1 MRWEEHKERLASL
14 RIEYAL
20 LFPHLHFLQGLRFAM
35 LGVVLPLFGTLA
47 NYYRLAIHPV
57 DPKMMADPPSA
68 IGMAMAGI
76 GLLYGVYQVERA
88 IMRQTAVFAAAQAKM
103 ATSLLQRLSGTILYG
118 YLNRFIDVAD
128 SAYIGLTAAP

>member
-1 MRWEEHKERLASL
+1 
-14 RIEYAL
+14 
-20 LFPHLHFLQGLRFAM
+20 M

-88 IMRQTAVFAAAQAKM
+88 IMRQTAVVIRRGNEIEIALGNKGVFAAAQAKM